1 MYLKCAE
8 MTEYAQS
15 DLKKKKKSPRRM
27 FLEGD

>member
-15 DLKKKKKSPRRM
+15 DLKKKKSPRRM